1 MKQCGQCRL
10 CCKLFAL
17 PFLNKP
23 GHQWC
28 QYSCPKG
35 CAIYANRPQLCK
47 DYTCVWLAQEE
58 IPEKYRP
65 DKSRLVLTNK
75 GSYQDRGVIL
85 AAEADEGAADT
96 KLGKELLKGLLSVG
110 NIVVVSYNGRV
121 RGVYGTNLADGEGA
135 LVVREMEARYK
146 DGAVAQPSGRT

>member
-1 MKQCGQCRL
+1 M
-10 CCKLFAL
+10 
-17 PFLNKP
+17 
-23 GHQWC
+23 
-28 QYSCPKG
+28 
-35 CAIYANRPQLCK
+35 
-47 DYTCVWLAQEE
+47 WLAQEE